1 MKVLKIGDLKAEE
14 SKDTL
19 FVGKVSRQPL
29 VDEKMANELRAAAV
43 TFSPG
48 ARNKWH
54 THTNEQILYV
64 TEGKGVVATEDGE
77 VLVTPGTIVFIPSRE
92 KHWHGATE
100 ETSFSHL
107 STYTPGK
114 TTIVE

>member
-1 MKVLKIGDLKAEE
+1 MKVVKVSESKAEE
-14 SKDTL
+14 TKDSL
-19 FVGKVSRQPL
+19 FIGRVSRQPL

-43 TFSPG
+43 NFSPG

-54 THTNEQILYV
+54 THTNEQVLYV
-64 TEGKGVVATEDGE
+64 TEGKGIVATESEE

-92 KHWHGATE
+92 KHWHGATQ

-107 STYTPGK
+107 SIYTPGK
-114 TTIVE
+114 TSIAE